1 MLTLRHKFIGNPHEC
16 AFLSFGKNVGSIL
29 AYSCGLLNLCRSK
42 EPAFFGAWLRAAHFF
57 VLPRIKTIGR
67 LKMDDQRVT
76 TLLRRIGF
84 RRITNALGDVSRIP
98 CTRLFY
104 DAYMDEECDR
114 ETYENE
120 MRELRHRGLLNIDM
134 MGGNEFDRA
143 IVAVTEAG
151 TDWLDAHRE

>member
-1 MLTLRHKFIGNPHEC
+1 MKG
-16 AFLSFGKNVGSIL
+16 
-29 AYSCGLLNLCRSK
+29 
-42 EPAFFGAWLRAAHFF
+42 
-57 VLPRIKTIGR
+57 
-67 LKMDDQRVT
+67 
-76 TLLRRIGF
+76 
-84 RRITNALGDVSRIP
+84 
-98 CTRLFY
+98 
-104 DAYMDEECDR
+104 

>member
-1 MLTLRHKFIGNPHEC
+1 M
-16 AFLSFGKNVGSIL
+16 S
-29 AYSCGLLNLCRSK
+29 
-42 EPAFFGAWLRAAHFF
+42 
-57 VLPRIKTIGR
+57 TIT
-67 LKMDDQRVT
+67 DT
-76 TLLRRIGF
+76 TY
-84 RRITNALGDVSRIP
+84 ALGDVSRIP